1 MMAADCRKNAEVYVQ
16 AEDFDPGLEI
26 ARLGAGCDGDSG
38 AVASFVGLVR
48 GDRTASAAVVA
59 LELEH
64 YPGMTER
71 SICDIV
77 VQARQRWELLGVH
90 VIHRIGRLAVGDRI
104 VFVGVASRHRGDAF
118 AACEFIMDYLKTR
131 APFWKKAWD
140 GQGQG
145 HWVDARESDHATVAR
160 WQNCGEPHANP
171 IEHDS

>member
-1 MMAADCRKNAEVYVQ
+1 MADDIDSAAVSVQ
-16 AEDFDPGLEI
+16 DEDFDPGLEI
-26 ARLGAGCDGDSG
+26 ARLGAVGAGDAG
-38 AVASFVGLVR
+38 AVATFVGLVR
-48 GDRTASAAVVA
+48 GDPAATATVVA

-71 SICDIV
+71 SIGDIV
-77 VQARQRWELLGVH
+77 AQAQRRWNLLAVR

-140 GQGQG
+140 SQGQGQ
-145 HWVDARESDHATVAR
+145 WVDARESDSRAAAR
-160 WQNCGEPHANP
+160 WRDQPSEQ
-171 IEHDS
+171 